1 MITQFNVLRWK
12 NILSTGNQFTE
23 IDLST
28 NGNTLIVGENGSG
41 KSTFLDALTFALF
54 GKPFRNIN
62 KPQLINSINGKEA
75 LVEVEFS
82 IGRSNYKIIRGMK
95 PAVFE
100 VYCNGVVLNQSSE
113 TRDYQEILEKQ
124 ILKTNFKTFC
134 QVGILGSAS
143 YVPFMQ
149 LPASQRRSIIEDLLD
164 LEIFTTMNVLLKDKI
179 QQNNEDTR
187 NNLNDQKLVKEKIVL
202 VKEHLDEILAKNKE
216 SILAKEQMIS
226 NLQIKMT
233 LDVEREIELSEI
245 VENIKLQKE
254 DTKAIADKIGKLTG
268 IKMQMNSKLF
278 ALEREIEFFNR
289 SANCPTCQQNI
300 DEQFRRNTLVFKG
313 KEINE
318 LKDGLI
324 KLEEIYKKTDKKLEK
339 SRSVDKQILEQTN
352 DLDYIRRWIE
362 NFNRQIQDL
371 VKEVEASKNSSSEA
385 SSIKIVDLDNE
396 LLILGEQYNALQEN
410 KKVLSVAA
418 SLLKDGGIKTKII
431 NQYIPVI
438 NKLLSKYL
446 SEFDLFVEFNL
457 DEQFNETIK
466 SRYRDNF
473 SYESFSEG
481 EKSRIDLAILF
492 TWRAVAKMRNSL
504 NTNLL
509 ILDEVF
515 DSSLDTNASDD
526 LLRILQNVS
535 KDSNVLVISHR
546 DGLHDKFTNVLKFVK
561 TKNFSRIE

>member
-100 VYCNGVVLNQSSE
+100 VYCNGVMLNQSSE

-134 QVGILGSAS
+134 QVDILGSAS

-216 SILAKEQMIS
+216 SILAKEQTIF

-233 LDVEREIELSEI
+233 LDVEKEIELSEI

-254 DTKAIADKIGKLTG
+254 DTKAIGDKIGKLTG

-278 ALEREIEFFNR
+278 ALEREIEFFNH

-339 SRSVDKQILEQTN
+339 SRSIDKQILEQTN